1 MKVAQWASDVKT
13 SHKVRTS
20 YRHPLDVQRTS
31 DAHRETWRGTFSYEE
46 VSLRKASF
54 SCKMAMKTPPQKRNF
69 LIAKAI

>member
-1 MKVAQWASDVKT
+1 MKVAQWASDVRT

-31 DAHRETWRGTFSYEE
+31 DAHRETWRGTFSYE

-54 SCKMAMKTPPQKRNF
+54 LCKMAMKTPPQKRNF